1 MADPRAVGSSAVGPL
16 GQSAGLGVLLQ
27 SLNTINAFTSLISF
41 QCCTDNHL
49 TEFQLTEG
57 KGGGE
62 KGLVTLILC
71 NKNGPVP

>member
-1 MADPRAVGSSAVGPL
+1 MHPQGPRAHPPPPPKHIRSMSV
-16 GQSAGLGVLLQ
+16 LQ

-62 KGLVTLILC
+62 KGLVTTHTL
-71 NKNGPVP
+71 